1 MRKQGSLI
9 FLQWPTLITLSGIVL
24 LLSLGTWQIYRLH
37 WKQNLISLLETRFA
51 LPPEKI
57 DNVRSFK
64 LSDLEFRRIRV
75 TGVFVD
81 DRALKLQG
89 RTHEGKLGYH
99 LIVPLQ
105 LAGGSRILIDRG
117 WVPFTDPYS
126 PGKLSGAFS
135 IEGYIRLHSDRNFM
149 TPQNRYEEK
158 EIYALYPGEI
168 ASHFHM
174 NTLLPFYIVQTE
186 PLDKSPFPVPATFSF
201 SLRNFHLQYAITWYV
216 LALLLGIVYILYLRR
231 QRGTF

>member
-1 MRKQGSLI
+1 MIG
-9 FLQWPTLITLSGIVL
+9 
-24 LLSLGTWQIYRLH
+24 RL
-37 WKQNLISLLETRFA
+37 N
-51 LPPEKI
+51 
-57 DNVRSFK
+57 
-64 LSDLEFRRIRV
+64 FR
-75 TGVFVD
+75 
-81 DRALKLQG
+81 
-89 RTHEGKLGYH
+89 GKLGYH

-117 WVPFTDPYS
+117 WVPFTEPYS